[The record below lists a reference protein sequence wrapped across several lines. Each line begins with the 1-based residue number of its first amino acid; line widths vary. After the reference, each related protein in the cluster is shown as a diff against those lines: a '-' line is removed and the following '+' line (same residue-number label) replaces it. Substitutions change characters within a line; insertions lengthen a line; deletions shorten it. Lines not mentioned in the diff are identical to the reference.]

1 MGGERVRGAE
11 AVARSDHQTQKQMK
25 SQFLALWDGISTSEA
40 EQIIVLGATNRPN
53 VRPVAPAGAA
63 HAAQS

>member
-1 MGGERVRGAE
+1 
-11 AVARSDHQTQKQMK
+11 VARSDHQTQKQMK

-53 VRPVAPAGAA
+53 VRR
-63 HAAQS
+63 